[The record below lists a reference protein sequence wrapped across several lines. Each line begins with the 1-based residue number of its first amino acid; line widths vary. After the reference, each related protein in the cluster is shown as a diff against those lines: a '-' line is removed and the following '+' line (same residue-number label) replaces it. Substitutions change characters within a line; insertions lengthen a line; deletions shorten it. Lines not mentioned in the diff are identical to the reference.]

1 MAEKRAP
8 NPGDEA
14 RPGRPGAGEDAC
26 PACHGTGRLDGEEC
40 VTCAGTGVVVEG
52 VGGA

>member
-1 MAEKRAP
+1 MTVKRAP

-14 RPGRPGAGEDAC
+14 PPGTPVTGEDAC

>member
-14 RPGRPGAGEDAC
+14 PPGTPGTGEDAC
-26 PACHGTGRLDGEEC
+26 PACHGTGRLDGGN
-40 VTCAGTGVVVEG
+40 A
-52 VGGA
+52 

>member
-8 NPGDEA
+8 GDEA
-14 RPGRPGAGEDAC
+14 GLARSG
-26 PACHGTGRLDGEEC
+26 DGEEC
-40 VTCAGTGVVVEG
+40 VTCAGAGVVVVES